1 MQGAGMSTLR
11 RANRRCAGSRR
22 GGHGRG
28 RDFACGAPVR
38 CARECAGETDA
49 QPLGVQPVKLRTQ
62 RWAQLLA
69 FMLALVCSASLV
81 LHGSQRLQA
90 DHLDLAGPSGRSAIR
105 VDIAATAQCLASNK
119 LLRPSPMDAI
129 GPMGMDYMLVV
140 HNPVVPA
147 VQNGAFVVV
156 QQCDSGASTADNV
169 VLSAEQWRA
178 LNALAVHR
186 IDNWHIG
193 GTNAAAVRP
202 IQFVPAAA
210 AAATAAAAIDAGVAD
225 VAVNSDLDACAGV
238 PAGEAMPDLLG
249 VSAGCG
255 LVGCRKPG
263 SLMTLR
269 YTHNP
274 ARGWDFLADPVLV
287 GVTACEVKGD
297 TGQGQLCV
305 RGGNY
310 GEASR
315 DVHTLIHVAAQ
326 RLATKHWR
334 LLGAR
339 SQGEVHGF
347 YVAQLRR
354 RMGVTA
360 VREFARHRLRR
371 AAYVGVPRAVVEQMM
386 QQEAMRVRLHGQ
398 PAAEP
403 PYADFF
409 AWAGQQ
415 PAAARGGGGG

>member
-1 MQGAGMSTLR
+1 MMREAGVYCEVEPRHLFNTLLPAAYLLQPGPRPNIVPDARMDVALPPAATTRQQSQAFRRRTGAVAAQQRPMLFDAKSIFAGGGRYRGSAEVREDQSGAVELRARQVPTEYRRTAREKDQQYGPAGSTLIQDR
-11 RANRRCAGSRR
+11 VASFGACRA
-22 GGHGRG
+22 
-28 RDFACGAPVR
+28 
-38 CARECAGETDA
+38 
-49 QPLGVQPVKLRTQ
+49 
-62 RWAQLLA
+62 
-69 FMLALVCSASLV
+69 
-81 LHGSQRLQA
+81 
-90 DHLDLAGPSGRSAIR
+90 
-105 VDIAATAQCLASNK
+105 
-119 LLRPSPMDAI
+119 
-129 GPMGMDYMLVV
+129 VV
-140 HNPVVPA
+140 
-147 VQNGAFVVV
+147 F
-156 QQCDSGASTADNV
+156 
-169 VLSAEQWRA
+169 
-178 LNALAVHR
+178 
-186 IDNWHIG
+186 
-193 GTNAAAVRP
+193 
-202 IQFVPAAA
+202 
-210 AAATAAAAIDAGVAD
+210 
-225 VAVNSDLDACAGV
+225 
-238 PAGEAMPDLLG
+238 
-249 VSAGCG
+249 
-255 LVGCRKPG
+255 
-263 SLMTLR
+263 
-269 YTHNP
+269 
-274 ARGWDFLADPVLV
+274 
-287 GVTACEVKGD
+287 
-297 TGQGQLCV
+297 
-305 RGGNY
+305 GNY

>member
-1 MQGAGMSTLR
+1 MSTLR

-28 RDFACGAPVR
+28 RDFACGAAVR

-186 IDNWHIG
+186 IDNVAQG
-193 GTNAAAVRP
+193 RRLKSNRP
-202 IQFVPAAA
+202 Y
-210 AAATAAAAIDAGVAD
+210 
-225 VAVNSDLDACAGV
+225 
-238 PAGEAMPDLLG
+238 
-249 VSAGCG
+249 
-255 LVGCRKPG
+255 GCRAHPCA
-263 SLMTLR
+263 SPPM
-269 YTHNP
+269 H
-274 ARGWDFLADPVLV
+274 
-287 GVTACEVKGD
+287 
-297 TGQGQLCV
+297 QLK
-305 RGGNY
+305 
-310 GEASR
+310 
-315 DVHTLIHVAAQ
+315 L
-326 RLATKHWR
+326 
-334 LLGAR
+334 AR
-339 SQGEVHGF
+339 S
-347 YVAQLRR
+347 
-354 RMGVTA
+354 
-360 VREFARHRLRR
+360 
-371 AAYVGVPRAVVEQMM
+371 
-386 QQEAMRVRLHGQ
+386 
-398 PAAEP
+398 
-403 PYADFF
+403 
-409 AWAGQQ
+409 
-415 PAAARGGGGG
+415 